1 MLPQLG
7 HLTNNRFIS
16 TSIIPLTAKSHWKQG
31 DCRWAFAIGDK
42 SINVCDIILRK
53 SECRHCMSRRDIK
66 TIGFLVI
73 FNSSAVYARVWNWKQ
88 GTIPY
93 MLLDNNFQHCQCT
106 TFLSVILPLSSCF
119 YLKFIEARS
128 RYPDKSSYLQLWI
141 DFSHQ
146 ICRAVHL
153 SKKSS

>member
-31 DCRWAFAIGDK
+31 DCRRPFAIGDK

-66 TIGFLVI
+66 TIGFLII
-73 FNSSAVYARVWNWKQ
+73 FNSSAVYARVWNWKR

-119 YLKFIEARS
+119 YGLVCLSNLDS
-128 RYPDKSSYLQLWI
+128 RYTSCRNSSCDFNKSPYLQLWM
-141 DFSHQ
+141 
-146 ICRAVHL
+146 C
-153 SKKSS
+153 